1 MLVFSELRGE
11 VMCVRAGGESVY
23 QCGLF
28 LDSCR
33 EVISHQE
40 RLLSPLEVDI
50 MYPSPLR
57 VSRHQGPK
65 FRETMAA
72 WIVAEL

>member
-1 MLVFSELRGE
+1 MFSELRGE

-33 EVISHQE
+33 DVISHQE
-40 RLLSPLEVDI
+40 RLLLPLEVDI

-65 FRETMAA
+65 LSETVAA
-72 WIVAEL
+72 RIVADL